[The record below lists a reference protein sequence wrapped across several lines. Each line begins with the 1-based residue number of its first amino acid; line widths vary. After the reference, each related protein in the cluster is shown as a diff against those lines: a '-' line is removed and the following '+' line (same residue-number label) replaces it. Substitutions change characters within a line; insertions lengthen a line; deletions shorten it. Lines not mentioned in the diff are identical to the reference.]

1 MPTTTLPKAQKRE
14 FIEKVKELSG
24 QNVNKCMQCG
34 MCTGACP
41 MTEKMN
47 NYPRR
52 VMRMVHLGL
61 REDLYQCNTP
71 WTCASCYGCSV
82 NCPRGIDIAK
92 VMEALRLLSLRKNN
106 NYIEPSELPH
116 EIFDDCP
123 QIALVSA
130 FRKLTS

>member
-1 MPTTTLPKAQKRE
+1 MPTTTLPGAQQHE
-14 FIEKVKELSG
+14 FIEKINELSG

-34 MCTGACP
+34 MCTGSCP
-41 MTEKMN
+41 MTAGMDK
-47 NYPRR
+47 YPRL
-52 VMRMVHLGL
+52 VMRMAHLGL
-61 REDLYQCNTP
+61 REYLSRHNTP
-71 WTCASCYGCSV
+71 WVCASCHGCSV

-92 VMEALRLLSLRKNN
+92 VMEALRLLSLRTNT

-116 EIFDDCP
+116 ELFHDCP